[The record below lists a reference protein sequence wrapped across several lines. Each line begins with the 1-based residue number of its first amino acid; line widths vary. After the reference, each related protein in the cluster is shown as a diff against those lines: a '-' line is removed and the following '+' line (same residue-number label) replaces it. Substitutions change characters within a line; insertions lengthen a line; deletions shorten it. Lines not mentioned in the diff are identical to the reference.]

1 MQKIQILASLA
12 GIGKTGWQVHSWK
25 SANLISLYVTL
36 IGKIA
41 GRKRPALVYPSHKV
55 RQGGKGKYGYPTC
68 WVVVYFHLAECVL
81 LRPGSISGRQSVFRH
96 VLVNFRS
103 AECVPPCPGLI
114 SSWQSTSGPLE
125 SVLIKNIKLRA
136 HYILFPKICGRTYEH
151 TNIRTYERTYGKK
164 MWLLS
169 IPFA

>member
-1 MQKIQILASLA
+1 MLFGHGFL
-12 GIGKTGWQVHSWK
+12 G
-25 SANLISLYVTL
+25 LYK
-36 IGKIA
+36 KIA

-136 HYILFPKICGRTYEH
+136 HYILFPKICGRT
-151 TNIRTYERTYGKK
+151 NIRTYIRKKNVTSKYPFRINARDTKIFGTYRLK
-164 MWLLS
+164 
-169 IPFA
+169 

>member
-1 MQKIQILASLA
+1 M
-12 GIGKTGWQVHSWK
+12 
-25 SANLISLYVTL
+25 LYL
-36 IGKIA
+36 LHKIA

-55 RQGGKGKYGYPTC
+55 RQGDKGKYEYPTC

-136 HYILFPKICGRTYEH
+136 HYILFPKICAH
-151 TNIRTYERTYGKK
+151 TDWLTDIRKK
-164 MWLLS
+164 NVTS
-169 IPFA
+169 KYPFRINARDTKKNCKT

>member
-1 MQKIQILASLA
+1 M
-12 GIGKTGWQVHSWK
+12 
-25 SANLISLYVTL
+25 
-36 IGKIA
+36 
-41 GRKRPALVYPSHKV
+41 
-55 RQGGKGKYGYPTC
+55 
-68 WVVVYFHLAECVL
+68 VYFHLAECVL

-151 TNIRTYERTYGKK
+151 TNEHTNIRTNIRKK
-164 MWLLS
+164 NVTS
-169 IPFA
+169 KYPFRINARDTKITVYYYKNPENCKVYPPKTTRDVL